1 MLETNI
7 FYLIR
12 TFTLREDNESK
23 EVYLIDTLV
32 QEHVDSMLH
41 KCMEEIYED
50 LRDTKEVY
58 KVDENFV
65 NL

>member
-1 MLETNI
+1 M
-7 FYLIR
+7 
-12 TFTLREDNESK
+12 
-23 EVYLIDTLV
+23 